1 MAVPGFYNAADQDLY
16 DQGDYF
22 LPQEQYRLNLG
33 TDTGAPNRVEFNPS
47 QEGIGSLQQYY
58 PFPNYGEE
66 EDDDDGRG
74 KGLPPGPNA
83 GLGNLLDRYDQA
95 GYFGR
100 NLINM
105 PMSMLAPPLAAPLA
119 MYNMGRSVYDFGRKV
134 LGYNNDI
141 DIPEG
146 GSFSRNPGLGF
157 SNRDTADVQQF
168 GQDVIDRQ
176 DYETFGTA
184 KGETAAE
191 SEAADAAASE
201 SYSDSEMD

>member
-66 EDDDDGRG
+66 EDDDGRG

-83 GLGNLLDRYDQA
+83 GLGNLRDR
-95 GYFGR
+95 
-100 NLINM
+100 
-105 PMSMLAPPLAAPLA
+105 
-119 MYNMGRSVYDFGRKV
+119 YDFGRKV

-157 SNRDTADVQQF
+157 SNRDMADVQQF

-184 KGETAAE
+184 RGETAAE